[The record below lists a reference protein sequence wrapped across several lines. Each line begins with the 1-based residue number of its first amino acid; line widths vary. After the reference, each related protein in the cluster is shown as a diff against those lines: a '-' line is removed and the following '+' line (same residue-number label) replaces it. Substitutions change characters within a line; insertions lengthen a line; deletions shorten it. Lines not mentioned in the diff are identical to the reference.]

1 MPSVSRTYLV
11 TGGCGFIGSRLVREL
26 ARRGHRVRVL
36 DDLST
41 GDEAALPD
49 GVELAVAD
57 VADAA
62 AVRAAMRGADG
73 CFHLAAVASV
83 ERTRRD
89 WLAAHRTNSG
99 GTVTVLEA
107 ARDAAPAPVPVV
119 YASSAAVY
127 GDATEP
133 PAAEDSPPAPPS
145 ASGVD
150 KLAGELHARTGARL
164 FGAPTLGLRF
174 FNVYGPGQRA
184 DSPYS
189 GVISLFCD
197 RLSRGLPVTVYGDG
211 RQTRDFVHVD
221 DVVRALAAGMERLPA
236 GGRVANVCTGTQTS
250 VLELARTIA
259 DLLGAPLRVEHG
271 PARAG
276 DIRRSAGDP
285 RLLADLLG
293 VSAATPLRDGLART
307 LAWWREAGSPG
318 VPQNR
323 ETRQRRSA

>member
-1 MPSVSRTYLV
+1 MLVSRTYLV

-41 GDEAALPD
+41 GEAAAMPD
-49 GVELAVAD
+49 GVELTVAD
-57 VADAA
+57 VTDAA
-62 AVRAAMRGADG
+62 SVRSALRDADG

-83 ERTRRD
+83 ERTRRE
-89 WLAAHRTNSG
+89 WLAGHRTNAA

-107 ARDAAPAPVPVV
+107 ARDAPGRPVPVV

-133 PAAEDSPPAPPS
+133 TVVEDSPPAPTSPY
-145 ASGVD
+145 GVD
-150 KLAGELHARTGARL
+150 KLVSELHAGVAARL
-164 FGAPTLGLRF
+164 FGVPTLGLRF

-189 GVISLFCD
+189 GVISRFCD
-197 RLSRGLPVTVYGDG
+197 RLSRGEPITVYGDG
-211 RQTRDFVHVD
+211 SQTRDFVYVD
-221 DVVRALAAGMERLPA
+221 DVVGALAVGMERLPP
-236 GGRVANVCTGTQTS
+236 GGRVVNVCAGLGTS
-250 VLELARTIA
+250 VLDLAGTIA
-259 DLLGAPLRVEHG
+259 TLAGVPLRVGHE

-276 DIRRSAGDP
+276 DIRRSVGCP

-293 VSAATPLRDGLART
+293 VAASTSLQDGLAQT
-307 LAWWREAGSPG
+307 LSWWRASDDSK
-318 VPQNR
+318 R
-323 ETRQRRSA
+323 HA